1 MRREDK
7 PINKG
12 GDNMSTVK
20 EMAVSYINDLSEDT
34 ITALLPLL
42 KKLTDNSVYLESVSF
57 DELTDDEKESV
68 IKGRKDYDDGNYI
81 DFEDYIEDYINER
94 K

>member
-1 MRREDK
+1 
-7 PINKG
+7 
-12 GDNMSTVK
+12 MSTVK